1 MDLFD
6 WVELISKMRDESL
19 TQQEIADKIGWS
31 VNKVKQYFVL
41 LNEIVTR
48 VLDKAKLHQKG
59 RVTVEVTNA
68 TFNFTEGWFRNSGL
82 YDLNEKYQERLM
94 VEINDPADHWSV
106 G

>member
-19 TQQEIADKIGWS
+19 TQQEIADKIGWGK
-31 VNKVKQYFVL
+31 NKVSYYNQL
-41 LNEIVTR
+41 LENVSPKILKV
-48 VLDKAKLHQKG
+48 VKKHQLG
-59 RVTVEVTNA
+59 RGERNSPNGE
-68 TFNFTEGWFRNSGL
+68 FDFTEGWFRNSGL